1 MQYGYN
7 KDTDYKKLMDDAAAK
22 GNYAQA
28 AIYEQMRNE
37 KIAGE
42 GLNQWA
48 QTNQYANYLQ
58 GAGANTGWKNP
69 YQEELDAAIKRLQE
83 NSGGAYKWDP
93 ENDTAMQEYR
103 KTYLREGDRTM
114 RDTLGAYAEQTG
126 GLASTQA
133 IAAASQAAD
142 NYKAQLADKV
152 PELEQQAYNRWYNE
166 KQTARQDQYNY
177 LSALMNAGS
186 AAQSDYSLR
195 INEALN
201 RWQQL
206 GYADDQVSS
215 VLGVGVGTP
224 TTDQSYQNWQ
234 KMQAQQDADWQREQ
248 WRYQQELDKYTQ
260 NEQQR
265 QNAYNLAMT
274 MLQLGQMPSAEM
286 LAQAGISGEDAKRIL
301 AGVQAQSGGYS
312 GGSGGRSGGGSYSG
326 GSGGRSGG
334 GSYSSGSG
342 GGSGSGSGGGTTGG
356 TDGNTPTIADRS
368 QLSALGQQ
376 YYRDIVSSSRYPR
389 SAEDQYAAME
399 SIFNKITQD
408 YNAGHL
414 TLAEKN
420 YLASLWGVN

>member
-114 RDTLGAYAEQTG
+114 RDTLGAYAKQTG

-166 KQTARQDQYNY
+166 QQTARQDQYNY

-286 LAQAGISGEDAKRIL
+286 LTQAGISGEDAKRIL

-312 GGSGGRSGGGSYSG
+312 GGSGGRSGGGSYS
-326 GSGGRSGG
+326 
-334 GSYSSGSG
+334 SGSG
-342 GGSGSGSGGGTTGG
+342 GGSGSGSGGGVTGG
-356 TDGNTPTIADRS
+356 VDEDIPHLSVDELGTTARKYYLDIQRTLRYAKTADEAERAKTS
-368 QLSALGQQ
+368 L
-376 YYRDIVSSSRYPR
+376 VSVMNRAY
-389 SAEDQYAAME
+389 ENNE
-399 SIFNKITQD
+399 
-408 YNAGHL
+408 L
-414 TLAEKN
+414 TLEELN
-420 YLASLWGVN
+420 TLLIELGYTGEG

>member
-114 RDTLGAYAEQTG
+114 RDTLGAYAKQTG

-152 PELEQQAYNRWYNE
+152 PELEQQAYNRWYSE

-312 GGSGGRSGGGSYSG
+312 GGSGGRSGGGSYS
-326 GSGGRSGG
+326 SGG
-334 GSYSSGSG
+334 G
-342 GGSGSGSGGGTTGG
+342 GGSGSGSGGGVTGG
-356 TDGNTPTIADRS
+356 VDGETPTLTDDS
-368 QLSALGQQ
+368 QLSPLGRRFLQDITASQRYGKSPEDIAKARESLMRQILQAVENGYSRDGEDPQ
-376 YYRDIVSSSRYPR
+376 YLTE
-389 SAEDQYAAME
+389 AEA
-399 SIFNKITQD
+399 
-408 YNAGHL
+408 
-414 TLAEKN
+414 N
-420 YLASLWGVN
+420 YLSAKWGIY

>member
-48 QTNQYANYLQ
+48 KTNQYANYLQ

-114 RDTLGAYAEQTG
+114 RDTLGAYAKQTG

-177 LSALMNAGS
+177 LSAIMNAGS
-186 AAQSDYSLR
+186 AAQSEYSLR

-248 WRYQQELDKYTQ
+248 WRYQQELDKYSQ

-312 GGSGGRSGGGSYSG
+312 GGSGGRSGGGSYS
-326 GSGGRSGG
+326 
-334 GSYSSGSG
+334 SGSG
-342 GGSGSGSGGGTTGG
+342 GGSGSGSGSGVTGG
-356 TDGNTPTIADRS
+356 VDGETPTLTDDS
-368 QLSALGQQ
+368 QLSPLGRRFLQDITASQRYGKSPEDIAKARESLMRQILQAVENGYSRDGEDPQ
-376 YYRDIVSSSRYPR
+376 YLTE
-389 SAEDQYAAME
+389 AEA
-399 SIFNKITQD
+399 
-408 YNAGHL
+408 
-414 TLAEKN
+414 N
-420 YLASLWGVN
+420 YLSAKWGIY

>member
-114 RDTLGAYAEQTG
+114 RDTLGAYAKQTG

-166 KQTARQDQYNY
+166 QQTARQDQYNY

-274 MLQLGQMPSAEM
+274 MLPDAERGDADTGRDQRRGRAAHPRGRAGAERRVQRRLRRLRRKIRRRLVQLRRR
-286 LAQAGISGEDAKRIL
+286 KRERI
-301 AGVQAQSGGYS
+301 GKR
-312 GGSGGRSGGGSYSG
+312 GRDN
-326 GSGGRSGG
+326 GRHRRE
-334 GSYSSGSG
+334 Y
-342 GGSGSGSGGGTTGG
+342 
-356 TDGNTPTIADRS
+356 ADDCRQ

-399 SIFNKITQD
+399 SIFNRITQD

>member
-58 GAGANTGWKNP
+58 GAGQNTGWKNP

-103 KTYLREGDRTM
+103 KLYLREGDRTM
-114 RDTLGAYAEQTG
+114 RDTLGAYAKQTG

-166 KQTARQDQYNY
+166 RQTARQDQYNY

-234 KMQAQQDADWQREQ
+234 KMRAQQDADWQREQ
-248 WRYQQELDKYTQ
+248 WRYQQELDKYSQ

-312 GGSGGRSGGGSYSG
+312 GGSGGRSGGGSYS
-326 GSGGRSGG
+326 
-334 GSYSSGSG
+334 SGSG
-342 GGSGSGSGGGTTGG
+342 GGSGSGSGSGVTGG
-356 TDGNTPTIADRS
+356 VDGETPTLADRS
-368 QLSALGQQ
+368 QLSTLGQMF
-376 YYRDIVSSSRYPR
+376 YRDIINSQRYAK
-389 SAEDQYAAME
+389 SEKE
-399 SIFNKITQD
+399 
-408 YNAGHL
+408 
-414 TLAEKN
+414 AEKARESLMRQILQAVENGYSINGEDPQYLTVAEAN
-420 YLASLWGVN
+420 YLTALWQVY

>member
-114 RDTLGAYAEQTG
+114 RDTLGAYAKQTG

-142 NYKAQLADKV
+142 NYKAKLADKV

-177 LSALMNAGS
+177 LSAIMNAGS
-186 AAQSDYSLR
+186 AAQSEYSLR

-248 WRYQQELDKYTQ
+248 WRYQQELDKYSQ

-312 GGSGGRSGGGSYSG
+312 GGSGGS
-326 GSGGRSGG
+326 SGG
-334 GSYSSGSG
+334 GSYSSGGG
-342 GGSGSGSGGGTTGG
+342 GGSGSGSGGGVTGG
-356 TDGNTPTIADRS
+356 VDGETPTLTDDS
-368 QLSALGQQ
+368 QLSPLGRRFLQDITASQRYGKSPEDIAKARESLMRQILQAVENGYSRDGEDPQ
-376 YYRDIVSSSRYPR
+376 YLTE
-389 SAEDQYAAME
+389 AEA
-399 SIFNKITQD
+399 
-408 YNAGHL
+408 
-414 TLAEKN
+414 N
-420 YLASLWGVN
+420 YLSAKWGIY

>member
-114 RDTLGAYAEQTG
+114 RDTLGAYAKQTG

-166 KQTARQDQYNY
+166 QQTARQDQYNY

-186 AAQSDYSLR
+186 AAQSEYSLR

-312 GGSGGRSGGGSYSG
+312 GGSGGRSGGGSYS
-326 GSGGRSGG
+326 SGG
-334 GSYSSGSG
+334 G
-342 GGSGSGSGGGTTGG
+342 GGSGSGSGSGVTGG
-356 TDGNTPTIADRS
+356 VDGETPTLTDDS
-368 QLSALGQQ
+368 QLSPLGRRFLQDITASQRYGKSPEDIAKARESLMRQILQAVENGYSRDGEDPQ
-376 YYRDIVSSSRYPR
+376 YLTE
-389 SAEDQYAAME
+389 AEA
-399 SIFNKITQD
+399 
-408 YNAGHL
+408 
-414 TLAEKN
+414 N
-420 YLASLWGVN
+420 YLSAKWGIY

>member
-48 QTNQYANYLQ
+48 KTNQYANYLQ

-114 RDTLGAYAEQTG
+114 RDTLGAYAKQTG

-177 LSALMNAGS
+177 LSAIMNAGS
-186 AAQSDYSLR
+186 AAQSEYSLR

-312 GGSGGRSGGGSYSG
+312 G
-326 GSGGRSGG
+326 SGG

-342 GGSGSGSGGGTTGG
+342 GGSGSGSGGGVTGG
-356 TDGNTPTIADRS
+356 VDGETPTLADRS
-368 QLSALGQQ
+368 QLSTLGQMF
-376 YYRDIVSSSRYPR
+376 YRDIINSQRYAK
-389 SAEDQYAAME
+389 SEKE
-399 SIFNKITQD
+399 
-408 YNAGHL
+408 
-414 TLAEKN
+414 AEKDRESLMRQILQAVENGYSINGEDPQYLTVAEAN
-420 YLASLWGVN
+420 YLTALWQVY

>member
-42 GLNQWA
+42 GLHQWA

-114 RDTLGAYAEQTG
+114 RDTLGAYAKQTG

-312 GGSGGRSGGGSYSG
+312 GGSGGRSGGGSYS
-326 GSGGRSGG
+326 
-334 GSYSSGSG
+334 SGSG
-342 GGSGSGSGGGTTGG
+342 GGSGSGSGSGVTGG
-356 TDGNTPTIADRS
+356 VDGETPTLTDDS
-368 QLSALGQQ
+368 QLSPLGRRFLQDITASQRYGKSPEDIAKARESLMRQILQAVENGYSRDGEDPQ
-376 YYRDIVSSSRYPR
+376 YLTE
-389 SAEDQYAAME
+389 AEA
-399 SIFNKITQD
+399 
-408 YNAGHL
+408 
-414 TLAEKN
+414 N
-420 YLASLWGVN
+420 YLSAKWGIY

>member
-58 GAGANTGWKNP
+58 GAGANTGWKNH

-114 RDTLGAYAEQTG
+114 RDTLGAYAKQTG

-166 KQTARQDQYNY
+166 QQTARQDQYNY

-286 LAQAGISGEDAKRIL
+286 LTQAGISGEDAKRIL

-312 GGSGGRSGGGSYSG
+312 GGSGGRSGGGSYS
-326 GSGGRSGG
+326 
-334 GSYSSGSG
+334 SGSES
-342 GGSGSGSGGGTTGG
+342 GSGSGSGSGVTGG
-356 TDGNTPTIADRS
+356 VDGETPTLTDDS
-368 QLSALGQQ
+368 QLSPLGRRFLQDITASQRYGKSREDIAKARESLMRQILQAVESGYSINGEDPQ
-376 YYRDIVSSSRYPR
+376 YLTE
-389 SAEDQYAAME
+389 AEA
-399 SIFNKITQD
+399 
-408 YNAGHL
+408 
-414 TLAEKN
+414 N
-420 YLASLWGVN
+420 YLSAKWGIY

>member
-7 KDTDYKKLMDDAAAK
+7 KDTDYKKLMDDAASK

-114 RDTLGAYAEQTG
+114 RDTLGAYAKQTG

-166 KQTARQDQYNY
+166 QQTARQDQYNY

-301 AGVQAQSGGYS
+301 AGVQAQSSGYS
-312 GGSGGRSGGGSYSG
+312 GGSGGSSGGGSYS
-326 GSGGRSGG
+326 
-334 GSYSSGSG
+334 SG
-342 GGSGSGSGGGTTGG
+342 GGSGSGSGSGSGVTGG
-356 TDGNTPTIADRS
+356 VDGETPTLTDDS
-368 QLSALGQQ
+368 QLSPLGRRFLQDITASQRYGKSREDIAKARESLMRQILQAVESGYSINGEDPQ
-376 YYRDIVSSSRYPR
+376 YLTE
-389 SAEDQYAAME
+389 AEA
-399 SIFNKITQD
+399 
-408 YNAGHL
+408 
-414 TLAEKN
+414 N
-420 YLASLWGVN
+420 YLSAKWGIY

>member
-114 RDTLGAYAEQTG
+114 RDTLGAYAKQTG

>member
-114 RDTLGAYAEQTG
+114 RDTLGAYAKQTG

-301 AGVQAQSGGYS
+301 EGVQAQSGGYS
-312 GGSGGRSGGGSYSG
+312 GGSG

-342 GGSGSGSGGGTTGG
+342 GGSGSGSGGGSGSGSGGGTTGG
-356 TDGNTPTIADRS
+356 TDGNTPTIADSS

-399 SIFNKITQD
+399 SIFNRITQD

>member
-114 RDTLGAYAEQTG
+114 RDTLGAYAKQTG

-166 KQTARQDQYNY
+166 QQTARQDQYNY

-301 AGVQAQSGGYS
+301 AGVQAQNSGYS
-312 GGSGGRSGGGSYSG
+312 GGSGGSSGGGSYS
-326 GSGGRSGG
+326 
-334 GSYSSGSG
+334 SG
-342 GGSGSGSGGGTTGG
+342 GGSGSGSGSGSGVTGG
-356 TDGNTPTIADRS
+356 VDGETPTLTDDS
-368 QLSALGQQ
+368 QLSPLGRRFLQDITASQRYGKSREDIAKARESLMRQILQAVESGYSLNGEDPQ
-376 YYRDIVSSSRYPR
+376 YLTE
-389 SAEDQYAAME
+389 AEA
-399 SIFNKITQD
+399 
-408 YNAGHL
+408 
-414 TLAEKN
+414 N
-420 YLASLWGVN
+420 YLAAKWGIY

>member
-114 RDTLGAYAEQTG
+114 RDTLGAYAKQTG

-166 KQTARQDQYNY
+166 QQTARQDQYNY

-186 AAQSDYSLR
+186 AAQSEYSLR

-312 GGSGGRSGGGSYSG
+312 GGSGGRSGGGSYS
-326 GSGGRSGG
+326 
-334 GSYSSGSG
+334 SGSG
-342 GGSGSGSGGGTTGG
+342 GGSGSGSGGGVTGG
-356 TDGNTPTIADRS
+356 VDGETPTLTDDS
-368 QLSALGQQ
+368 QLSPLGRRFLQDITSSQRYGKSREDIAKARESLMRQILQAVESGYSINGEDPQ
-376 YYRDIVSSSRYPR
+376 YLTE
-389 SAEDQYAAME
+389 AEA
-399 SIFNKITQD
+399 
-408 YNAGHL
+408 
-414 TLAEKN
+414 N
-420 YLASLWGVN
+420 YLAAKWGIY

>member
-48 QTNQYANYLQ
+48 QTNQYANYLH

-114 RDTLGAYAEQTG
+114 RDTLGAYAKQTG

-177 LSALMNAGS
+177 LSAIMNAGS
-186 AAQSDYSLR
+186 AAQSEYSLR

-312 GGSGGRSGGGSYSG
+312 GGSGGRSGGGSYS
-326 GSGGRSGG
+326 
-334 GSYSSGSG
+334 SGSG
-342 GGSGSGSGGGTTGG
+342 GGSGSGSGSGVTGG
-356 TDGNTPTIADRS
+356 VDGETPTLADRS
-368 QLSALGQQ
+368 QLSTLGQMF
-376 YYRDIVSSSRYPR
+376 YRDIINSQRYAK
-389 SAEDQYAAME
+389 SEKE
-399 SIFNKITQD
+399 
-408 YNAGHL
+408 
-414 TLAEKN
+414 AEKARESLMRQILQAVENGYSINGEDPQYLTVAEAN
-420 YLASLWGVN
+420 YLTALWQVY

>member
-1 MQYGYN
+1 MIYFEPGMWIEEGMRY
-7 KDTDYKKLMDDAAAK
+7 TDGIRRYIAIRS
-22 GNYAQA
+22 GQA
-28 AIYEQMRNE
+28 LSLTDE
-37 KIAGE
+37 
-42 GLNQWA
+42 
-48 QTNQYANYLQ
+48 
-58 GAGANTGWKNP
+58 

-114 RDTLGAYAEQTG
+114 RDTLGAYAKQTG

-166 KQTARQDQYNY
+166 QQTARQDQYNY

-312 GGSGGRSGGGSYSG
+312 GGSGG
-326 GSGGRSGG
+326 SGGRSGG
-334 GSYSSGSG
+334 GSYSSGG
-342 GGSGSGSGGGTTGG
+342 GSGSGSGSGGGVTGG
-356 TDGNTPTIADRS
+356 VDEDIPHLSVDELGTTARKYYLDIQRTLRYAKTADEAERAKTS
-368 QLSALGQQ
+368 L
-376 YYRDIVSSSRYPR
+376 VSVMNRAY
-389 SAEDQYAAME
+389 EN
-399 SIFNKITQD
+399 NK
-408 YNAGHL
+408 L
-414 TLAEKN
+414 TLEELN
-420 YLASLWGVN
+420 TLLIELGYTGEG

>member
-114 RDTLGAYAEQTG
+114 RDTLGAYAKQTG

-312 GGSGGRSGGGSYSG
+312 GGSGGRSGGGSYS
-326 GSGGRSGG
+326 SGG
-334 GSYSSGSG
+334 G
-342 GGSGSGSGGGTTGG
+342 GGSGSGSGSGVTGG
-356 TDGNTPTIADRS
+356 VDGETPTLTDDS
-368 QLSALGQQ
+368 QLSPLGRRFLQDITASQRYGKSPEDIAKARESLMRQILQAVENGYSRDGEDPQ
-376 YYRDIVSSSRYPR
+376 YLTE
-389 SAEDQYAAME
+389 AEA
-399 SIFNKITQD
+399 
-408 YNAGHL
+408 
-414 TLAEKN
+414 N
-420 YLASLWGVN
+420 YLSAKWGIY

>member
-114 RDTLGAYAEQTG
+114 RDTLGAYAKQTG

-312 GGSGGRSGGGSYSG
+312 GGSGGRSGGGSYS
-326 GSGGRSGG
+326 
-334 GSYSSGSG
+334 SGSG
-342 GGSGSGSGGGTTGG
+342 GGSGSGSGSGVTGG
-356 TDGNTPTIADRS
+356 VDGETPTLTDDS
-368 QLSALGQQ
+368 QLSPLGRRFLQDITASQRYGKSPEDIAKARESLMRQILQAVENGYSRDGEDPQ
-376 YYRDIVSSSRYPR
+376 YLTE
-389 SAEDQYAAME
+389 AEA
-399 SIFNKITQD
+399 
-408 YNAGHL
+408 
-414 TLAEKN
+414 N
-420 YLASLWGVN
+420 YLSAKWGIY

>member
-48 QTNQYANYLQ
+48 KTNQYANYLQ

-114 RDTLGAYAEQTG
+114 RDTLGAYAKQTG

-152 PELEQQAYNRWYNE
+152 PELEQQAYNRWHNE

-177 LSALMNAGS
+177 LSAIMNAGS
-186 AAQSDYSLR
+186 AAQSEYSLR

-224 TTDQSYQNWQ
+224 TTGQSYQNWQ
-234 KMQAQQDADWQREQ
+234 KMQAQQEADWQREQ
-248 WRYQQELDKYTQ
+248 WRYQQELDKYSQ

-312 GGSGGRSGGGSYSG
+312 GGSGG
-326 GSGGRSGG
+326 GRL
-334 GSYSSGSG
+334 YSSDTVSDTSDKSG
-342 GGSGSGSGGGTTGG
+342 V
-356 TDGNTPTIADRS
+356 TDQVDEDTPTIADRS

-399 SIFNKITQD
+399 SIFNRITQD

>member
-114 RDTLGAYAEQTG
+114 RDTLGAYAKQTG

-166 KQTARQDQYNY
+166 QQTARQDQYNY
-177 LSALMNAGS
+177 LSAIMNAGS
-186 AAQSDYSLR
+186 AAQSEYSLR

-312 GGSGGRSGGGSYSG
+312 GGSGGSSGGGSYS
-326 GSGGRSGG
+326 
-334 GSYSSGSG
+334 SG
-342 GGSGSGSGGGTTGG
+342 GGSGSGSGSGSGVTGG
-356 TDGNTPTIADRS
+356 VDGETPTLTDDS
-368 QLSALGQQ
+368 QLSPLGRRFLQDITASQRYGKSREDIAKARESLMRQILQAVESGYSLNGEDPQ
-376 YYRDIVSSSRYPR
+376 YLTE
-389 SAEDQYAAME
+389 AEA
-399 SIFNKITQD
+399 
-408 YNAGHL
+408 
-414 TLAEKN
+414 N
-420 YLASLWGVN
+420 YLAAKWGIY

>member
-114 RDTLGAYAEQTG
+114 RDTLGAYAKQTG

-152 PELEQQAYNRWYNE
+152 PELEQQAYNRWYHE

-186 AAQSDYSLR
+186 AAQSEYSLR

-312 GGSGGRSGGGSYSG
+312 GGSGGRSGGGSYS
-326 GSGGRSGG
+326 SGG
-334 GSYSSGSG
+334 G
-342 GGSGSGSGGGTTGG
+342 GGSGSGSGSGVTGG
-356 TDGNTPTIADRS
+356 VDGETPTLTDDS
-368 QLSALGQQ
+368 QLSPLGRRFLQDITASQRYGKSPEDIAKARESLMRQILQAVENGYSRDGEDPQ
-376 YYRDIVSSSRYPR
+376 YLTE
-389 SAEDQYAAME
+389 AEA
-399 SIFNKITQD
+399 
-408 YNAGHL
+408 
-414 TLAEKN
+414 N
-420 YLASLWGVN
+420 YLSAKWGIY

>member
-114 RDTLGAYAEQTG
+114 RDTLGAYAKQTG

-166 KQTARQDQYNY
+166 QQTARQDQYNY

-312 GGSGGRSGGGSYSG
+312 GGSGGRSE
-326 GSGGRSGG
+326 
-334 GSYSSGSG
+334 
-342 GGSGSGSGGGTTGG
+342 
-356 TDGNTPTIADRS
+356 
-368 QLSALGQQ
+368 
-376 YYRDIVSSSRYPR
+376 SSRTR
-389 SAEDQYAAME
+389 CAETALFKSCGTSFMNE
-399 SIFNKITQD
+399 
-408 YNAGHL
+408 
-414 TLAEKN
+414 EKPAVIRA
-420 YLASLWGVN
+420 LC

>member
-114 RDTLGAYAEQTG
+114 RDTLGAYAKQTG

-166 KQTARQDQYNY
+166 QQTARQDQYNY
-177 LSALMNAGS
+177 LSAIMNAGS
-186 AAQSDYSLR
+186 AAQSEYSLR

-312 GGSGGRSGGGSYSG
+312 GGSGGRSGGGSYS
-326 GSGGRSGG
+326 
-334 GSYSSGSG
+334 SGSG
-342 GGSGSGSGGGTTGG
+342 GGSGSGSGGGVTGG
-356 TDGNTPTIADRS
+356 VDGETPTLTDDS
-368 QLSALGQQ
+368 QLSPLGRRFLQDITASQRYGKSPEDIAKARESLMRQILQAVENGYSRDGEDPQ
-376 YYRDIVSSSRYPR
+376 YLTE
-389 SAEDQYAAME
+389 AEA
-399 SIFNKITQD
+399 
-408 YNAGHL
+408 
-414 TLAEKN
+414 N
-420 YLASLWGVN
+420 YLSAKWGIY

>member
-114 RDTLGAYAEQTG
+114 RDTLGAYAKQTG

-166 KQTARQDQYNY
+166 QQTARQDQYNY

-312 GGSGGRSGGGSYSG
+312 GGSGGRSGGGSYS
-326 GSGGRSGG
+326 
-334 GSYSSGSG
+334 SGSG
-342 GGSGSGSGGGTTGG
+342 GGSGSGSGSGVTGG
-356 TDGNTPTIADRS
+356 VDGETPTLTDDS
-368 QLSALGQQ
+368 QLSPLGRRFLQDITASQRYGKSPEDIAKARESLMRQILQAVENGYSRDGEDPQ
-376 YYRDIVSSSRYPR
+376 YLTE
-389 SAEDQYAAME
+389 AEA
-399 SIFNKITQD
+399 
-408 YNAGHL
+408 
-414 TLAEKN
+414 N
-420 YLASLWGVN
+420 YLSAKWGIY

>member
-48 QTNQYANYLQ
+48 KTNQYANYLQ

-114 RDTLGAYAEQTG
+114 RDTLGAYAKQTG

-152 PELEQQAYNRWYNE
+152 PELEQQAYKRWYNE

-177 LSALMNAGS
+177 LSAIMNAGS
-186 AAQSDYSLR
+186 AAQSEYSLR

-248 WRYQQELDKYTQ
+248 WRYQQELDKYSQ

-312 GGSGGRSGGGSYSG
+312 GGSGGS
-326 GSGGRSGG
+326 SGG

-342 GGSGSGSGGGTTGG
+342 GGSGSGSGGGVTGG
-356 TDGNTPTIADRS
+356 VDGETPTLADRS
-368 QLSALGQQ
+368 QLSTLGQMF
-376 YYRDIVSSSRYPR
+376 YRDIINSQRYAK
-389 SAEDQYAAME
+389 SEKE
-399 SIFNKITQD
+399 
-408 YNAGHL
+408 
-414 TLAEKN
+414 AEKARESLMRQILQAVENGYSINGEDPQYLTVAEAN
-420 YLASLWGVN
+420 YLTALWQVY

>member
-7 KDTDYKKLMDDAAAK
+7 KDTDYKKLMDDAASK

-114 RDTLGAYAEQTG
+114 RDTLGAYAKQTG

-286 LAQAGISGEDAKRIL
+286 LAQAGISGRGREAASSRACRRRAAGTAAAPAEDPAAARTVPEAAARTAPE
-301 AGVQAQSGGYS
+301 AGAG
-312 GGSGGRSGGGSYSG
+312 
-326 GSGGRSGG
+326 
-334 GSYSSGSG
+334 
-342 GGSGSGSGGGTTGG
+342 
-356 TDGNTPTIADRS
+356 ADREAGAGQREAQTGIRRRLQTEAS
-368 QLSALGQQ
+368 SARWGSSITGISSAR
-376 YYRDIVSSSRYPR
+376 RDIRAAQRISTRRWNRSLTGSRR
-389 SAEDQYAAME
+389 T
-399 SIFNKITQD
+399 ITP
-408 YNAGHL
+408 GI
-414 TLAEKN
+414 
-420 YLASLWGVN
+420 

>member
-48 QTNQYANYLQ
+48 KTNQYANYLQ

-114 RDTLGAYAEQTG
+114 RDTLGAYAKQTG

-177 LSALMNAGS
+177 LSAIMNAGS
-186 AAQSDYSLR
+186 AAQSEYSLR

-312 GGSGGRSGGGSYSG
+312 GSGGGSYS
-326 GSGGRSGG
+326 SGSGG

-342 GGSGSGSGGGTTGG
+342 GGSGSGSGGGVTGG
-356 TDGNTPTIADRS
+356 VDGETPTLADRS
-368 QLSALGQQ
+368 QLSTLGQMF
-376 YYRDIVSSSRYPR
+376 YRDIINSQRYAK
-389 SAEDQYAAME
+389 SEKE
-399 SIFNKITQD
+399 
-408 YNAGHL
+408 
-414 TLAEKN
+414 AEKDRESLMRQILQAVENGYSINGEDPQYLTVAEAN
-420 YLASLWGVN
+420 YLTALWQVY

>member
-114 RDTLGAYAEQTG
+114 RDTLGAYAKQTG

-286 LAQAGISGEDAKRIL
+286 LTQAGISGEDAQRIL

-312 GGSGGRSGGGSYSG
+312 GGSGGRSGGGSYS
-326 GSGGRSGG
+326 SGG
-334 GSYSSGSG
+334 G
-342 GGSGSGSGGGTTGG
+342 GGSGSGSGGGVTGG
-356 TDGNTPTIADRS
+356 VDGETPTLADRS
-368 QLSALGQQ
+368 QLSTLGQMF
-376 YYRDIVSSSRYPR
+376 YRDIINSQRYAK
-389 SAEDQYAAME
+389 SEKE
-399 SIFNKITQD
+399 
-408 YNAGHL
+408 
-414 TLAEKN
+414 AEKARESLMRQILQAVENGYSINGEDPQYLTVAEAN
-420 YLASLWGVN
+420 YLTALWQVY

>member
-114 RDTLGAYAEQTG
+114 RDTLGAYAKQTG

-142 NYKAQLADKV
+142 NYKAKLADKV

-195 INEALN
+195 LNEALN

-234 KMQAQQDADWQREQ
+234 KMRAQQDADWQREQ
-248 WRYQQELDKYTQ
+248 WRYQQELDKYSQ

-301 AGVQAQSGGYS
+301 VGVQAQSGG
-312 GGSGGRSGGGSYSG
+312 YSG

-342 GGSGSGSGGGTTGG
+342 GGSGSGSGGGVTGG
-356 TDGNTPTIADRS
+356 VDGETPTLADRS
-368 QLSALGQQ
+368 QLSTLGQMF
-376 YYRDIVSSSRYPR
+376 YRDIINSQRYAK
-389 SAEDQYAAME
+389 SEKE
-399 SIFNKITQD
+399 
-408 YNAGHL
+408 
-414 TLAEKN
+414 AEKARESLMRQILQAVENGYSINGEDPQYLTVAEAN
-420 YLASLWGVN
+420 YLTALWQVY

>member
-1 MQYGYN
+1 
-7 KDTDYKKLMDDAAAK
+7 
-22 GNYAQA
+22 
-28 AIYEQMRNE
+28 
-37 KIAGE
+37 
-42 GLNQWA
+42 
-48 QTNQYANYLQ
+48 
-58 GAGANTGWKNP
+58 
-69 YQEELDAAIKRLQE
+69 
-83 NSGGAYKWDP
+83 
-93 ENDTAMQEYR
+93 MQEYR

-114 RDTLGAYAEQTG
+114 RDTLGAYAKQTG

-166 KQTARQDQYNY
+166 QQTARQDQYNY

-248 WRYQQELDKYTQ
+248 WSYQQELDKYTQ

-312 GGSGGRSGGGSYSG
+312 GGSGGRSGGGSYS
-326 GSGGRSGG
+326 
-334 GSYSSGSG
+334 SGSG

-356 TDGNTPTIADRS
+356 TDGNTPTIADSS

-399 SIFNKITQD
+399 SIFNRITQD

>member
-7 KDTDYKKLMDDAAAK
+7 KDTDYKKLMDDAASK

-114 RDTLGAYAEQTG
+114 RDTLGAYAKQTG

-312 GGSGGRSGGGSYSG
+312 GGSGGRSGGGSYS
-326 GSGGRSGG
+326 
-334 GSYSSGSG
+334 SGSG
-342 GGSGSGSGGGTTGG
+342 GGSGSGSGSGVTGG
-356 TDGNTPTIADRS
+356 VDGETPTLTDDS
-368 QLSALGQQ
+368 QLSPLGRRFLQDITASQRYGKSPEDIAKARESLMRQILQAVENGYSRDGEDPQ
-376 YYRDIVSSSRYPR
+376 YLTE
-389 SAEDQYAAME
+389 AEA
-399 SIFNKITQD
+399 
-408 YNAGHL
+408 
-414 TLAEKN
+414 N
-420 YLASLWGVN
+420 YLSAKWGIY

>member
-114 RDTLGAYAEQTG
+114 RDTLGAYAKQTG

-166 KQTARQDQYNY
+166 QQTARQDQYNY

-234 KMQAQQDADWQREQ
+234 KMRAQQDADWQREQ
-248 WRYQQELDKYTQ
+248 WRYQQELDKYSQ

-301 AGVQAQSGGYS
+301 AGVQAQSGG
-312 GGSGGRSGGGSYSG
+312 GGSGV
-326 GSGGRSGG
+326 
-334 GSYSSGSG
+334 
-342 GGSGSGSGGGTTGG
+342 TGG
-356 TDGNTPTIADRS
+356 VDEDTPYLKVDEDTPTIADSS